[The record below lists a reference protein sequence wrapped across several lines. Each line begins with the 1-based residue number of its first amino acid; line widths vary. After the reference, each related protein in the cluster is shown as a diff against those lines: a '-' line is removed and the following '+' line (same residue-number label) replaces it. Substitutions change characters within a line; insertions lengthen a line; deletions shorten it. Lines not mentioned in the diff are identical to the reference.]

1 MLHTETITPECLA
14 CLKRLME
21 IPELNH
27 FYLVGGTALSL
38 RYGHRRSDDIDLFS
52 DSEFDNNELER
63 LIRFY
68 FIEKRSIDFSH
79 TPFGIF
85 CYIDDI
91 KVDFMKWSEAWIGP
105 PELLEG
111 IRMAGD
117 NDIFPMK
124 MQAAMTRGAKKDF
137 YDIALLIDQYTLAKG
152 IEWYREKY
160 PYNDDIIPFK
170 SLTDFERAEDEAG
183 PSLLQSKSW
192 PDCKQT
198 IINAVKEIIAKE
210 E

>member
-1 MLHTETITPECLA
+1 MLHTETVTSECMA

-52 DSEFDNNELER
+52 ESEFDNPQLEK

-68 FIEKRSIDFSH
+68 FIDHQSTDFTH

-85 CYIDDI
+85 CYIDNV
-91 KVDFMKWSEAWIGP
+91 KVDFMKWSEQWIGVP
-105 PELLEG
+105 DVIDG
-111 IRMAGD
+111 IRIAAD
-117 NDIFPMK
+117 ADIFPMK

-137 YDIALLIDQYTLAKG
+137 FDIALFIDKYSLAKG
-152 IEWYREKY
+152 IEWYRKKY
-160 PYNDDIIPFK
+160 PYNDDIIPIK
-170 SLTDFERAEDEAG
+170 SLIDFERAEDETG
-183 PSLLQSKSW
+183 PFLLRSMSW

-198 IINAVKEIIAKE
+198 IATAVKEIIASE

>member
-14 CLKRLME
+14 CLKRLMD

-52 DSEFDNNELER
+52 EVEFDNTELEK

-68 FIEKRSIDFSH
+68 FIEKESTDFSH
-79 TPFGIF
+79 VPFGIF

-91 KVDFMKWSEAWIGP
+91 KVDFMKWSEPWIGSL
-105 PELLEG
+105 ELVEG

-137 YDIALLIDQYTLAKG
+137 FDIALLIEKHSLAKG
-152 IEWYREKY
+152 IEWYRKKY
-160 PYNDDIIPFK
+160 PYNDNMIPLK
-170 SLTDFERAEDEAG
+170 SLTDFERAEEESG
-183 PSLLQSKSW
+183 PALLLSKSW

-198 IINAVKEIIAKE
+198 ITSAVKEIIINGE
-210 E
+210 